1 MIMNAAEIKIKL
13 DDTYMNV
20 IRFGHGKKNL
30 VMLSGISLPGL
41 EGMGEAV
48 AEAYRSFWDEYTV
61 YLFDR
66 RKAMPAGFTSEK
78 MAEDVLYC
86 LKELDVD
93 KADFFGAS
101 HGGMMALLIALEK
114 PQIMNR
120 LFLASSC
127 ARANEKCREVMKHWI
142 SLAEK
147 RQIRALNTDFIRR
160 VFTPVLAENYL
171 SSMGAALDAGT
182 EADCDR
188 FIVLCRAVMDFDV
201 YERLSGITVPAV
213 VVGAEE
219 DAVLT
224 KEASEELAGGLGC
237 SAYLYPGY
245 GHAVYDEAPDYK
257 QRMLEFFRS

>member
-1 MIMNAAEIKIKL
+1 MNADEIRINI

-30 VMLSGISLPGL
+30 VMLSGISLLGL

-48 AEAYRSFWDEYTV
+48 AEAYRAFWDEYTV

-66 RKAMPAGFTSEK
+66 RRMMPASFTTEQ
-78 MAEDVLYC
+78 MVEDVLYC
-86 LKELDVD
+86 LGELGVD
-93 KADFFGAS
+93 RADFFGAS
-101 HGGMMALLIALEK
+101 HGGMMALLIALQK
-114 PQIMNR
+114 PEIMNK

-127 ARANEKCREVMKHWI
+127 ARAHGTCVSVMEHWI
-142 SLAEK
+142 ALA
-147 RQIRALNTDFIRR
+147 RQRDIRALNTDFVRR
-160 VFTPVLAENYL
+160 VFTPALAENYL
-171 SSMGAALDAGT
+171 SSMGDALTAGT

-201 YERLSGITVPAV
+201 LERLHEITVPAA
-213 VVGAEE
+213 VVGAEG

-224 KEASEELAGGLGC
+224 KEASEELARGLGC
-237 SAYLYPGY
+237 SLYLYPGY

-257 QRMLEFFRS
+257 GRILKFFRS